1 MYNVKIII
9 TNQNLVNN
17 TTAEFFPRYA
27 KFCITFEFCNT
38 FCNSDVTMIPKER
51 KTQQT

>member
-27 KFCITFEFCNT
+27 KFCNT